1 MTSSSYKDATHF
13 LSVIILRISVMDC
26 YITSELVGP
35 FLFGVGTFSS
45 IGVAIGSLFELV
57 REITDSGLPIAI
69 ALKVLLLQMPYF
81 ISLALPTATL
91 LATLIGYSRLSSDSE
106 LIALRSCGISI
117 HRLVLPALIASTI
130 LTGVNF
136 TFNELVVPAARFEAA
151 ITLERALKKEKPSF
165 RESNIFYPEYGKIK
179 RPDGKKLRILTRLFY
194 AEQFDGQ
201 QMSGLTIIDRS
212 HGQLNQIIVSE
223 SAAWNPTEN
232 IWDFFNG
239 TIYIVDPKG
248 SYRQIVK
255 FDRQQLQLP
264 RAPLDLAARSRDYG
278 EMNIAQSRAY
288 LKIIQTG
295 GNEKKIIK
303 LKIRIQQRY
312 ALPFAC
318 IAFGLIG
325 AALGIQQHTSRG
337 TGFGISVL
345 AVFIY
350 YMLMSIG
357 DALGLSSII
366 TPWMAGWLPTTCAF
380 GVGILLL
387 LRQLRDSSAAR
398 K

>member
-1 MTSSSYKDATHF
+1 MISSSYKGATNF
-13 LSVIILRISVMDC
+13 FSGIIPRISVMDR
-26 YITSELVGP
+26 YIAAELVAP
-35 FLFGVGTFSS
+35 FLFGVGAFSA
-45 IGVAIGSLFELV
+45 IGLAIGSLFELV

-69 ALKVLLLQMPYF
+69 GLKVLLLQVPYF
-81 ISLALPTATL
+81 ISLALPMAML

-117 HRLVLPALIASTI
+117 YRLVLPALLLSII
-130 LTGVNF
+130 MTGVTF
-136 TFNELVVPAARFEAA
+136 TFNELVVPAARYEAA
-151 ITLERALKKEKPSF
+151 ITLEKALKKEKPNF

-179 RPDGKKLRILTRLFY
+179 RPDGKKIRVLTRLFY
-194 AEQFDGQ
+194 AEQFDGR
-201 QMSGLTIIDRS
+201 QMSGLTIVDRS

-223 SAAWNPTEN
+223 SAEWNPTEN

-239 TIYIVDPKG
+239 TIYLVAPDG
-248 SYRQIVK
+248 SYRNIIK

-264 RAPLDLAARSRDYG
+264 RAPLDLAARGRDYG

-288 LKIIQTG
+288 LKIIQMSG
-295 GNEKKIIK
+295 KEKKIIK

-318 IAFGLIG
+318 VAFGLMG
-325 AALGIQQHTSRG
+325 AALGIRPQRTGRG

-350 YMLMSIG
+350 YVLMSIG
-357 DALGLSSII
+357 DALGLSGII
-366 TPWMAGWLPTTCAF
+366 TPWMAGWLPTTCGL
-380 GVGILLL
+380 GVGVLLL
-387 LRQLRDSSAAR
+387 LRATR
-398 K
+398 

>member
-1 MTSSSYKDATHF
+1 MISSSYKDATNI
-13 LSVIILRISVMDC
+13 LSGIIPRISVMDR
-26 YITSELVGP
+26 YITSELVAP
-35 FLFGVGTFSS
+35 FLFGVGAFSS
-45 IGVAIGSLFELV
+45 IGVAIGSMFELV

-69 ALKVLLLQMPYF
+69 AIKIMLLQMPYF
-81 ISLALPTATL
+81 ISLALPTAML

-117 HRLVLPALIASTI
+117 YRLVLPALILSI
-130 LTGVNF
+130 IMTGVTF
-136 TFNELVVPAARFEAA
+136 TFNELVVPAARYEAA
-151 ITLERALKKEKPSF
+151 ITLEKALKKEKPKF

-179 RPDGKKLRILTRLFY
+179 MPDGKKVTVLTRLFY

-201 QMSGLTIIDRS
+201 KMSGLTIIDRS
-212 HGQLNQIIVSE
+212 QGQLNQIIVSK

-239 TIYIVDPKG
+239 TIYIVEPDG
-248 SYRQIVK
+248 SYRNIIK
-255 FDRQQLQLP
+255 FDRQQVQLP
-264 RAPLDLAARSRDYG
+264 RAPLDLAARGRDYG
-278 EMNIAQSRAY
+278 EMNIAQSKAY
-288 LKIIQTG
+288 LKIIQMS

-318 IAFGLIG
+318 VAFGLMG
-325 AALGIQQHTSRG
+325 AALGIRPQRTGRG

-350 YMLMSIG
+350 YLLMSIG
-357 DALGLSSII
+357 DALGLNGII
-366 TPWMAGWLPTTCAF
+366 TPWMAGWLPTTCGF
-380 GVGILLL
+380 GVGVLLL
-387 LRQLRDSSAAR
+387 IRAAR
-398 K
+398 